1 MNMNG
6 QTDPALIDFDFPA
19 LMTTLFDTAQVL
31 REDAERIDGETN
43 QARSG
48 VEQCLATLQQRLLET
63 NLDTNMYVLRERC
76 RHAPPPRYL
85 QTLLLASS
93 AFSHCIS
100 AYKQPGD
107 PFWEGNG
114 EGMVAMHAVQQNIEE
129 TWHPYRSVLDAWLR
143 DEEALIR
150 SVLDQTL
157 HALARFTDFSR
168 NPLGDVEMVYSSLEY
183 SLKTMHVPM

>member
-1 MNMNG
+1 M
-6 QTDPALIDFDFPA
+6 D
-19 LMTTLFDTAQVL
+19 
-31 REDAERIDGETN
+31 
-43 QARSG
+43 
-48 VEQCLATLQQRLLET
+48 
-63 NLDTNMYVLRERC
+63 VLRERC

-107 PFWEGNG
+107 PFWEGYG
-114 EGMVAMHAVQQNIEE
+114 EGMVAMSAVQQNIEE

-150 SVLDQTL
+150 SVLDHTL
-157 HALARFTDFSR
+157 HALWRFTDFAR
-168 NPLGDVEMVYSSLEY
+168 NPFGDMETVYSSLVH
-183 SLKTMHVPM
+183 SLNIMHVAK